1 MNITVFGA
9 TGGTGA
15 CLLRQA
21 LAAGHRVTAVV
32 RDPARL
38 ALPGEP
44 LAGEPPA
51 GQPSGREPSSGRT
64 ATAAPPR
71 LEVITADVM
80 DPAAIGPA
88 VAGADAVLS
97 AIGPHGS
104 GPTTVS
110 QDSAAAIIAA
120 MHAGGARRLIIVSG
134 SVVTDVGDD
143 PFLRLVKPLIRR
155 TQLRHVCADMR
166 RAEEEVRGSGL
177 DWTIMRPP
185 RLTDKPAAG
194 TYRTAIDR
202 NLSREYTIS
211 RADLAVCILG
221 LIGDRDTVHRH
232 VAIAS

>member
-1 MNITVFGA
+1 
-9 TGGTGA
+9 
-15 CLLRQA
+15 
-21 LAAGHRVTAVV
+21 
-32 RDPARL
+32 
-38 ALPGEP
+38 
-44 LAGEPPA
+44 
-51 GQPSGREPSSGRT
+51 
-64 ATAAPPR
+64 
-71 LEVITADVM
+71 M

-120 MHAGGARRLIIVSG
+120 MHAAGARRLIIVSG

-143 PFLRLVKPLIRR
+143 PFLRLVKPLVRR

-166 RAEEEVRGSGL
+166 RAEDEVRSSGL

-185 RLTDKPAAG
+185 RLTDKAAAG

-202 NLSREYTIS
+202 NLPREYTIS
-211 RADLAVCILG
+211 RADLAGAFWAWSATGTACTSTSPLPADPAIFAAACNCTYHTFPGTVQAR
-221 LIGDRDTVHRH
+221 LIR
-232 VAIAS
+232 AIRAKGKVRPPDATPAKGS

>member
-15 CLLRQA
+15 CLLREA

-38 ALPGEP
+38 A
-44 LAGEPPA
+44 
-51 GQPSGREPSSGRT
+51 GQSTT
-64 ATAAPPR
+64 ALPR

-120 MHAGGARRLIIVSG
+120 MHAAGARRLIVVSG

-143 PFLRLVKPLIRR
+143 PFLRLVKPLVRR

-166 RAEEEVRGSGL
+166 RAEDQVRSSGL

-185 RLTDKPAAG
+185 RLTDKAPAG

-202 NLSREYTIS
+202 NLPREYTIS
-211 RADLAVCILG
+211 RTDLARCILG
-221 LIGDRDTVHRH
+221 LVGNRDSVHKH

>member
-1 MNITVFGA
+1 MNITIFGA

-21 LAAGHRVTAVV
+21 LATGHRVTAVV

-38 ALPGEP
+38 AGP
-44 LAGEPPA
+44 
-51 GQPSGREPSSGRT
+51 
-64 ATAAPPR
+64 ATAARSR
-71 LEVITADVM
+71 LKVVTADVM

-120 MHAGGARRLIIVSG
+120 MRAAGARRLIIVSG
-134 SVVTDVGDD
+134 SVVTDAGDD
-143 PFLRLVKPLIRR
+143 PFLRLVKPLLRR

-166 RAEEEVRGSGL
+166 RAEDEVRSSGL

-185 RLTDKPAAG
+185 RLTDQPAAG
-194 TYRTAIDR
+194 TYRTGIDR
-202 NLSREYTIS
+202 NLPREYTIS
-211 RADLAVCILG
+211 RADLAACILG
-221 LIGDRDTVHRH
+221 LAGDRDFVHKH